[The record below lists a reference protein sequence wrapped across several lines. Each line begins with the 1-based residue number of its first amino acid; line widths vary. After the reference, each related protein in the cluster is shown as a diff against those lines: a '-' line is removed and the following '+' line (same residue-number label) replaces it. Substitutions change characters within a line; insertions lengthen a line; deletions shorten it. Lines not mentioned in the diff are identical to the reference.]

1 MAKAGDTIENQ
12 YTGQRITFV
21 RTSADTGGEVLE
33 LESLMPG
40 GGPMPPSHLHPS
52 QDERFEVLEG
62 EVEAGIG
69 GEPRVYAAGET
80 FDIPAGTPHYMRAAG
95 EADARVKW
103 ETRPALRTE
112 DFFEAAF
119 GPEPGPHLLEEYA
132 DVFRLAL
139 RPEHRHV
146 ERRDQ

>member
-1 MAKAGDTIENQ
+1 MAKAGDTIENRW
-12 YTGQRITFV
+12 TGQRITFV

-40 GGPMPPSHLHPS
+40 GGPMPPSHLHPG
-52 QDERFEVLEG
+52 QAEHFEVLEG

-69 GEPRVYAAGET
+69 GERRVYGAGER
-80 FDIPAGTPHYMRAAG
+80 FDIPAGTPHDMRAAAD
-95 EADARVKW
+95 ADARVKW

-112 DFFEAAF
+112 HFLEAAF

-132 DVFRLAL
+132 AEFRLAEL
-139 RPEHRHV
+139 EPE
-146 ERRDQ
+146 